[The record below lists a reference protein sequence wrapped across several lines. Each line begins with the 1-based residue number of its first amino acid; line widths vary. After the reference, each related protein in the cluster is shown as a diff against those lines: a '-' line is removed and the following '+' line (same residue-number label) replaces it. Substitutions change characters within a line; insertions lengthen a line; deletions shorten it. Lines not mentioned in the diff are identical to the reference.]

1 MFFTYEDSLGCLA
14 HKQYGEFDWRTV
26 RLKDEVQT
34 ESPFDVEAFDTFDTM
49 EEPEGS
55 RPFQPITLWLG
66 VLGLAILFIP
76 LYLAANTLSGELVR
90 LETEMMPLQ
99 TALASTPGPP
109 PQAQALIVTLTAVHN
124 QANQMEAIL
133 PTLAAENVAWQQ
145 VMAAINDLDN
155 DGMELT
161 GIEQAGNQ
169 LLIRGRASNEGFVT
183 NYVRQLETSGQFA
196 QVVVQSI
203 AVLPEPF
210 LSPTPAPVLPTLTST
225 ATTAPTQAAVP
236 TTVPVTPQ
244 PTKTATPKLT
254 DEFEPDDTTPKP
266 IFVGA
271 PPQLHNFYPDFDIDM
286 VTFLAKA
293 GRTYEVRT
301 DLLSPGVDT
310 FLTVTV
316 GGTTL
321 TNDDATIGVLSSSV
335 ILQAPPDSDIAV
347 LVQVSNRGVFGPDKW
362 YQLQVLELVP
372 MTPTPSA
379 TSLPT
384 HTPAPTVDL
393 RDIHEP
399 NDINP
404 SPIAVGEAQIHNFYP
419 FGDIDKVG
427 FLVKN
432 GRFYQLL
439 TSQLGVGVDTA
450 VTIDFNGESW
460 SNDDYDLPGSGNF
473 ASSVCFPAEAD
484 GTAIATISNVA
495 QQFDPSKTYVVSV
508 KEVPFL
514 IIDLEEASFGP
525 VPAGDSNPPAQ
536 MIQIEGTEPLD
547 WQVTTETPWLSTDV
561 ITGTT
566 PSTLSLTPNIAGLA
580 PGLHEGEIT
589 LGWVDSCRL
598 TIPVMLQID
607 PVQSELP
614 AGNGR
619 ILFAAKPIMLLQAE
633 TVEFVILVTLKPVEP

>member
-1 MFFTYEDSLGCLA
+1 M
-14 HKQYGEFDWRTV
+14 
-26 RLKDEVQT
+26 QT
-34 ESPFDVEAFDTFDTM
+34 ESPFDLEAFDTM
-49 EEPEGS
+49 EESEGS
-55 RPFQPITLWLG
+55 RPFQSITLWLG

-90 LETEMMPLQ
+90 LESEVMPLQ

-109 PQAQALIVTLTAVHN
+109 SQAQPLIVTLTAVHN
-124 QANQMEAIL
+124 QTDQMEAIL
-133 PTLAAENVAWQQ
+133 PTLAAENVDWQQ
-145 VMAAINDLDN
+145 AMAAINDLDN
-155 DGMELT
+155 EAMTLT

-169 LLIRGRASNEGFVT
+169 LLIRGRASSEGFVT
-183 NYVRQLETSGQFA
+183 NYVRQLESSGQFA

-203 AVLPEPF
+203 VVLPEPF
-210 LSPTPAPVLPTLTST
+210 LSPTPTPILPT
-225 ATTAPTQAAVP
+225 ATPTPPTAPTPAAVP
-236 TTVPVTPQ
+236 TTIPAAPH

-271 PPQLHNFYPDFDIDM
+271 PPQRHNFYPEFDVDR

-293 GRTYEVRT
+293 GRTYEVQT

-316 GGTTL
+316 GDTTL

-372 MTPTPSA
+372 LTPTPAA
-379 TSLPT
+379 TLPPT
-384 HTPAPTVDL
+384 ATPVPTVDL

-419 FGDIDKVG
+419 IGDIDKVG

-460 SNDDYDLPGSGNF
+460 SNDDYDLLGSGNF

-514 IIDLEEASFGP
+514 IIDPEEVSFGP
-525 VPAGDSNPPAQ
+525 LPAGGSNPPAQ
-536 MIQIEGTEPLD
+536 VLQIEGTVPLD
-547 WQVTTETPWLSTDV
+547 WQVSTETAWLTTDI

-566 PSTLSLTPNIAGLA
+566 PATLSLTANIAGLA

-589 LGWVDSCRL
+589 LGWVHSCRL
-598 TIPVMLQID
+598 TMPVTLQID

-614 AGNGR
+614 AGHGR
-619 ILFAAKPIMLLQAE
+619 NLFAAKPIMLLQAE
-633 TVEFVILVTLKPVEP
+633 TVEFVILVTLKPMEP